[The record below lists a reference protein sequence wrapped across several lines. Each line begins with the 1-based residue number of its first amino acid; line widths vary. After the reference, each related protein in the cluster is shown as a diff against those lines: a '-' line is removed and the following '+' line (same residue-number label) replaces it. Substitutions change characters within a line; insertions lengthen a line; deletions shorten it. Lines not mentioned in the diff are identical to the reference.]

1 MKRLGSRRA
10 GDGRLEGWW
19 ASLHHTQAA
28 LTPAL
33 SQRER
38 EKLSRLRRSTF
49 FILRPPVSS
58 LMRTLVTGA
67 SGFLGLYIVE
77 QLVARGDEVRA
88 FCRSVPADLQR
99 LGVEIVRGDIRDRD
113 AVVAACAGRDTVFH
127 VAGVAGVWGSWR
139 HYYEINTLG
148 TEHVIAG
155 CRRHGVG
162 RLVFTSS
169 PSVTFDGRDQ
179 NGIDESAPY
188 PKRWLCHYPHTK
200 AFAEQSVLAAND
212 TGGLLTCAL
221 RPHLIWGPRDRH
233 LIPRLL
239 ERQRRGQLRRIGDGG
254 NLIDMVYVENA
265 AAAHLQAADALA
277 PGSPVAG
284 RAYFI
289 SQGEPVN
296 CWQWID
302 EILALA
308 GLPPVRGSI
317 PLGAAWAIGAGL
329 ERFHAIFRRQTEPR
343 MTRFLAAQLGRSHYF
358 NIERARQDFGY
369 QPRISTAEGMER
381 LGRSL
386 RPAN

>member
-1 MKRLGSRRA
+1 M
-10 GDGRLEGWW
+10 
-19 ASLHHTQAA
+19 
-28 LTPAL
+28 
-33 SQRER
+33 
-38 EKLSRLRRSTF
+38 RS
-49 FILRPPVSS
+49 
-58 LMRTLVTGA
+58 LVTGA

-88 FCRSVPADLQR
+88 YSRSVPADLQR
-99 LGVEIVRGDIRDRD
+99 LGVEIVRGDIRDPD
-113 AVVAACAGRDTVFH
+113 QVAAACAGRDTVFH
-127 VAGVAGVWGSWR
+127 AAGVAGVWGPWR
-139 HYYEINTLG
+139 DYFEINTLG

-169 PSVTFDGRDQ
+169 PSVTFDGGDQ

-188 PKRWLCHYPHTK
+188 ANRWLCHYPHTK
-200 AFAEQSVLAAND
+200 ALAEQAVLAAND
-212 TGGLLTCAL
+212 AGVLLTCAL

-239 ERQRRGQLRRIGDGG
+239 ERQRRNQLRRIGAGR

-265 AAAHLQAADALA
+265 AAAHLQAADALT

-308 GLPPVRGSI
+308 GLPPVHGSI
-317 PLGAAWAIGAGL
+317 PLGVAWAVGAGL
-329 ERFHAIFRRQTEPR
+329 ERVHTLFRPNVEPR

-358 NIERARQDFGY
+358 NIDRARQDFGY
-369 QPRISTAEGMER
+369 QPKVTTAEGMQR
-381 LGRSL
+381 LRRSL
-386 RPAN
+386 LAGS